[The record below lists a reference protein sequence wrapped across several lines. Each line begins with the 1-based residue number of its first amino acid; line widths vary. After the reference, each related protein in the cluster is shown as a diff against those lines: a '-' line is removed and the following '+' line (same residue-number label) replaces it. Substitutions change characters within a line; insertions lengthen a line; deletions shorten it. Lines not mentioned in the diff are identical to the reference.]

1 MEEFTNNNVRAAKKN
16 MYCTDNTKAKSNT
29 SESNNRAKK
38 LKKLSTIDY
47 DKDSVDILI
56 FYVSK

>member
-1 MEEFTNNNVRAAKKN
+1 MNNNAETAKKN
-16 MYCTDNTKAKSNT
+16 INYTIATEVKSNT
-29 SESNNRAKK
+29 GKSNNRAKK